1 MLGYR
6 QKFFAWTALA
16 FCAAS
21 AARGASSSASYV
33 LSASVRGSAG
43 AVSVSTSKR
52 MLSAAGQSGVGTFS
66 SSAYVLKLGFIREA
80 VAVNPTTQYYTL
92 AIQTRH
98 GMAVPAAGI
107 YTNFYGTMLAN
118 RVVVPMHAGGTQ
130 LVCRG
135 WTMTGN
141 GPLSGSATNMMMTVT
156 NNAVLTWEWG
166 TNFWLDTSADMN
178 GTVSVSD
185 GWVASGVTTQI
196 WGVALQYYAF
206 TNWTGSV
213 SGADIYANPLTLAM
227 SGPMTVT
234 ANFAALSTANGTPYW
249 WLARYGLATNETGDE
264 YEDGDGLHAWQE
276 YIAGTDPTNAASSLK
291 ILSFDLS
298 DASRTITLQWGSV
311 SGRVYA
317 VEYATNLLPAAFDI
331 RTSDIPSTPS
341 INIWTGTMPSN
352 TFPLFY
358 RITVRKEP

>member
-1 MLGYR
+1 
-6 QKFFAWTALA
+6 
-16 FCAAS
+16 
-21 AARGASSSASYV
+21 
-33 LSASVRGSAG
+33 
-43 AVSVSTSKR
+43 
-52 MLSAAGQSGVGTFS
+52 
-66 SSAYVLKLGFIREA
+66 
-80 VAVNPTTQYYTL
+80 
-92 AIQTRH
+92 
-98 GMAVPAAGI
+98 
-107 YTNFYGTMLAN
+107 
-118 RVVVPMHAGGTQ
+118 
-130 LVCRG
+130 
-135 WTMTGN
+135 MTGN